1 MLQPHKL
8 SQALDKAEDDKR
20 EFKHNVIQRFTEL
33 QVEDLT
39 PINCL
44 ERV

>member
-1 MLQPHKL
+1 M
-8 SQALDKAEDDKR
+8 DKAEDDKI
-20 EFKHNVIQRFTEL
+20 EFKYYVIQRFTEL

-44 ERV
+44 EWV